1 MMSTLVKDFN
11 TSNHL
16 LLALRFFQEDDKY
29 EYNHRRKLRVTN
41 KYEDMDSLPHQYC
54 LKLLEQ
60 NSNGWG
66 VLKAYNH

>member
-29 EYNHRRKLRVTN
+29 EYNHIRKLRVTT
-41 KYEDMDSLPHQYC
+41 KQIRGYGFSTPQILFEITRT
-54 LKLLEQ
+54 K
-60 NSNGWG
+60 
-66 VLKAYNH
+66 